1 MLIHHEGMPVT
12 DGRCMPYR
20 CTAGKLTIGVGR
32 NLDDRGISEEEAF
45 YLLDNDIAD
54 CVTDLQSH
62 LSWFNRLDDVRKA
75 VLVDMCFNLGINRLI
90 GFENMLM
97 ATKYG
102 EWDKAADEMLD
113 SRWADQVG
121 SRATELATMMRTGEF

>member
-12 DGRCMPYR
+12 HGRCMPYR

-75 VLVDMCFNLGINRLI
+75 VLVDMCFNLGIGRMMK
-90 GFENMLM
+90 FENML
-97 ATKYG
+97 AAAKHG
-102 EWDKAADEMLD
+102 EWK
-113 SRWADQVG
+113 
-121 SRATELATMMRTGEF
+121 